1 MALDHS
7 SNLPLLPSYDT
18 SILEALSN
26 TFEDLKK
33 GEFRL
38 RIMDVKK
45 TKRNKKIVFTL
56 FLYTKIIIIN
66 KLMIKKDIKVALE
79 FK

>member
-7 SNLPLLPSYDT
+7 SNLALLPSYDS

-33 GEFRL
+33 GEFKF
-38 RIMDVKK
+38 RIREVKK
-45 TKRNKKIVFTL
+45 TRRNKNIVFTL

-66 KLMIKKDIKVALE
+66 KLIIKKDIKVALE